1 MKKQIGKIKRK
12 LRNRK
17 KLKDSNLNR
26 LRISVSKS
34 LKNISAQIIDDKKSV
49 TLVSANSLELKL
61 PGNRDTAI
69 KVGKLLAEKALKLNV
84 KNIYFD
90 RGSNTYA
97 GIIKSLCDSAREN
110 GLEF

>member
-1 MKKQIGKIKRK
+1 MSKNKLKIK
-12 LRNRK
+12 LRNKRLSTEK
-17 KLKDSNLNR
+17 FRLSIFKSN
-26 LRISVSKS
+26 
-34 LKNISAQIIDDKKSV
+34 KNISAQIIDDKKSV

-61 PGNRDTAI
+61 PGNRNTAI

>member
-34 LKNISAQIIDDKKSV
+34 LKNISYGKIKFINFYRI
-49 TLVSANSLELKL
+49 NSQ
-61 PGNRDTAI
+61 
-69 KVGKLLAEKALKLNV
+69 
-84 KNIYFD
+84 
-90 RGSNTYA
+90 SN
-97 GIIKSLCDSAREN
+97 
-110 GLEF
+110 